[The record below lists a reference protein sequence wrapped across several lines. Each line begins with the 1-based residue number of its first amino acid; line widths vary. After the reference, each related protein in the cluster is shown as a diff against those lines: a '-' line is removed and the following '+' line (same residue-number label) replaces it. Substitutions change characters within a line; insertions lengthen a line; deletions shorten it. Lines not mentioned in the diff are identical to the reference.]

1 MNNIKGGKVVDS
13 GGYGCLFIPPLTCK
27 GKNTKKKNVIS
38 KLMPKRVAEREH
50 KTNIKLH
57 KILSKIPNWKHYFIF
72 SIKSCFPKKLTKKD
86 LKLFN
91 KKCKTLT
98 RKKYTKKTINSR
110 IEDLKIL
117 QFPYGG
123 KTLENYIYVNVTNN
137 FDLFSELNNNL
148 INLLKNAI
156 IPMNNNN
163 VYHLD
168 IKDTN
173 ILVGDTNKLKLI
185 DWGLSDIIT
194 KELPQHLHNKSV
206 QFNYPFTSILLNTA
220 FLKELIE
227 FMKKNEKEKNLVL
240 FIKNYYNDEIS
251 LSYGDGHFEYLKEVF
266 GQFSNNKNPHD
277 VVFNFCANSI
287 LQHTKNGV
295 FDHRSYFEKTFL
307 KNVDIWGFL
316 SIYMSFLLFK
326 TKNLGKIKENIENLL
341 FKHLFNNYTT
351 IDIQD
356 LYNDLQKIS

>member
-50 KTNIKLH
+50 KTNMKIH

-98 RKKYTKKTINSR
+98 RKSFTKKTINSR
-110 IEDLKIL
+110 IDDLKIL

-137 FDLFSELNNNL
+137 FDSFSEVNNNL

-220 FLKELIE
+220 FLKKLIE

-240 FIKNYYNDEIS
+240 FIKN
-251 LSYGDGHFEYLKEVF
+251 LYL
-266 GQFSNNKNPHD
+266 
-277 VVFNFCANSI
+277 
-287 LQHTKNGV
+287 
-295 FDHRSYFEKTFL
+295 
-307 KNVDIWGFL
+307 
-316 SIYMSFLLFK
+316 
-326 TKNLGKIKENIENLL
+326 
-341 FKHLFNNYTT
+341 
-351 IDIQD
+351 
-356 LYNDLQKIS
+356 

>member
-13 GGYGCLFIPPLTCK
+13 GGYGCLFMPPLECK
-27 GKNTKKKNVIS
+27 ENNTQKKNVIS
-38 KLMPKRVAEREH
+38 KLMPKKVAEREH
-50 KTNIKLH
+50 KTNVKLH

-123 KTLENYIYVNVTNN
+123 KSLENYIYTKSHNNIDIFNDVNNK
-137 FDLFSELNNNL
+137 LFK
-148 INLLKNAI
+148 LLKNAI
-156 IPMNNNN
+156 IPMNNFN

-194 KELPQHLHNKSV
+194 KEIPHHLYNKSV

-220 FLKELIE
+220 FLKKLIE
-227 FMKKNEKEKNLVL
+227 FMKKKEREKNLVL

-251 LSYGDGHFEYLKEVF
+251 LLYGDGHFEYLKEVF

-295 FDHRSYFEKTFL
+295 FDHRTYFEKTFL

-316 SIYMSFLLFK
+316 SIYMSFLLIK
-326 TKNLGKIKENIENLL
+326 APKMDKIKQNIEKLL

-351 IDIQD
+351 INIQD
-356 LYNDLQKIS
+356 LYADLQKI

>member
-13 GGYGCLFIPPLTCK
+13 GGYGCLFIPPLECK
-27 GKNTKKKNVIS
+27 GKNTQKKNVIS
-38 KLMPKRVAEREH
+38 KLTQKRVAEREH
-50 KTNIKLH
+50 KTNLKIH
-57 KILSKIPNWKHYFIF
+57 KILSKIPNWKQYFIF

-86 LKLFN
+86 LKQFN

-110 IEDLKIL
+110 IEELKIL

-123 KTLENYIYVNVTNN
+123 KSLENYIYTNTAN
-137 FDLFSELNNNL
+137 NIDLFKDVNNKL
-148 INLLKNAI
+148 IKLLKNAI
-156 IPMNNNN
+156 IPMNKNN

-173 ILVGDTNKLKLI
+173 ILVGDTNRLKLI
-185 DWGLSDIIT
+185 DWGLSHIIT
-194 KELPQHLHNKSV
+194 KDLPSHIYNKSV
-206 QFNYPFTSILLNTA
+206 QFNYPFTSILLNTP
-220 FLKELIE
+220 FLKKLIE
-227 FMKKNEKEKNLVL
+227 FMKKKEKEKNLVL
-240 FIKNYYNDEIS
+240 FIKNYFNDEIS
-251 LSYGDGHFEYLKEVF
+251 LLYGDGHFEYLKEVF

-316 SIYMSFLLFK
+316 SIYMSFLLIK
-326 TKNLGKIKENIENLL
+326 TPKMEKIKENIEKLL

-356 LYNDLQKIS
+356 LYNDLQKL